1 MFIKSQRVLAV
12 VVAAVLLASVF
23 GIAPLGNIPRAEAMT
38 ICVKALDARDLG
50 GGTLWNRNYVVE
62 TTDSNLAKYDVGGW
76 VNSGYA
82 QIYYNG
88 QRMSLSYHGKFNV
101 NGRLQHRW
109 GVSTAWAYANSGWL
123 IDSRWQLKIPCSP
136 YLA

>member
-1 MFIKSQRVLAV
+1 MFIKFQRVLTV
-12 VVAAVLLASVF
+12 VIAAVLLASVF

-38 ICVKALDARDLG
+38 ICVKSLDARDLG

-62 TTDSNLAKYDVGGW
+62 TTNSNLSKYDIGGW
-76 VNSGYA
+76 VKSGYA

-88 QRMSLSYHGKFNV
+88 QRMNLSYHGLF
-101 NGRLQHRW
+101 NGRHRW
-109 GVSTAWAYANSGWL
+109 GVSTGWAYANPGWL